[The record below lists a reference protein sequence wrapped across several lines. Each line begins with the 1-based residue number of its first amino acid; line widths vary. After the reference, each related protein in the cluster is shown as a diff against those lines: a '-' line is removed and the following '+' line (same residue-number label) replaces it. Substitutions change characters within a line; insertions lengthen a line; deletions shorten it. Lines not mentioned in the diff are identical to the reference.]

1 MRTEVLKLVTFWGR
15 GQSVLVFVSVSDED
29 VNATIVR
36 SSQHSTM

>member
-1 MRTEVLKLVTFWGR
+1 MRAKVLKFVTFWGK

-36 SSQHSTM
+36 SSQHTQ